1 MSDTMIEATFD
12 ERLHDQFR
20 AARAAGPSAVASDTG
35 AVMVLR
41 YDDVERLSHDPR
53 LAGIGLSVF
62 DFLGIGDGP
71 LRQWYSSLMFT
82 TEGDA
87 HHRLRRL
94 AARVFTPRSVERHRE
109 LAASLAAERMTKI
122 VDNGGGDLVAA
133 LVDLPITVI
142 CTLIGVP
149 DEQIAEFIE
158 YGDALSPVFGLM
170 DAMQIGVAE
179 RAVVALTAHVDA
191 MIDSRAAQRGDDLIS
206 GLLEAEEAGDRL
218 THSEVVTMVGNL
230 IVGGHDTTSGQVSCS
245 LLTLLRHPFALDA
258 LRADASIVG
267 AVVNETI
274 RFEPSITVVP
284 RTVVEPIE
292 IGGIE
297 RAVGSMV
304 FLVSASASRD
314 EDVWGDPEVFRPDR
328 FAAPDA
334 PKLLSFG
341 SGPHYCLGAA
351 LARMTMQE
359 VVLAAADAGLG
370 DTIVAGTPIDADNIA
385 WRQILGRSP
394 ARLPVTVRSVRSPV
408 SPAHRSIVAS
418 SPTASDQGSSRS
430 EPSGRQMRQTP

>member
-1 MSDTMIEATFD
+1 MTDTMLEATFD
-12 ERLHDQFR
+12 EGLHDGYR
-20 AARAAGPSAVASDTG
+20 AARAAGPSGIAADTG
-35 AVMVLR
+35 AVVVLR

-71 LRQWYSSLMFT
+71 LRRWYSSLMFT
-82 TEGDA
+82 NDGDA

-109 LAASLAAERMTKI
+109 LAASLASDRMAKL
-122 VDNGGGDLVAA
+122 VDDGGGDLVAA

-149 DEQIAEFIE
+149 DDRIADFVE

-170 DAMQIGVAE
+170 GPEQIAVAE
-179 RAVVALTAHVDA
+179 RAVVDLMADVDA
-191 MIDSRAAQRGDDLIS
+191 MIDSRLDRRGDDLIS
-206 GLLEAEEAGDRL
+206 GLLDAEEAGDRL
-218 THSEVVTMVGNL
+218 THDEVVTMVGNL

-245 LLTLLRHPFALDA
+245 LLTLLRHPAALDA
-258 LRADASIVG
+258 LRADASLAG
-267 AVVNETI
+267 AIVNETI

-284 RTVVEPIE
+284 RTVLEPFE

-297 RAVGSMV
+297 RAAGSMV
-304 FLVSASASRD
+304 FLASASASRD
-314 EDVWGDPEVFRPDR
+314 EDVWGDPDVFRPTR
-328 FAAPDA
+328 FTEPGA

-351 LARMTMQE
+351 LARMTMEE
-359 VVLAAADAGLG
+359 VLLAAARAGLG
-370 DTIVAGTPIDADNIA
+370 DTIVADAPIDANTIE

-394 ARLPVTVRSVRSPV
+394 ARLPVTV
-408 SPAHRSIVAS
+408 
-418 SPTASDQGSSRS
+418 
-430 EPSGRQMRQTP
+430 TPGV

>member
-1 MSDTMIEATFD
+1 MPDTMLEATVD
-12 ERLHDQFR
+12 ERLHDGYR
-20 AARAAGPSAVASDTG
+20 AARAAGPSAIAVDTG
-35 AVMVLR
+35 AVVVLR

-82 TEGDA
+82 NEGDA

-109 LAASLAAERMTKI
+109 LAASLAADRMTKI
-122 VDNGGGDLVAA
+122 VDAGGGDLVAA
-133 LVDLPITVI
+133 LADLPITVI

-149 DEQIAEFIE
+149 DDRIADFVE

-170 DAMQIGVAE
+170 DPVQIAVAE
-179 RAVVALTAHVDA
+179 RAVVALMVEVDA
-191 MIDSRAAQRGDDLIS
+191 MIDSRADRRGDDLIS
-206 GLLEAEEAGDRL
+206 GLLDAEESGDRL
-218 THSEVVTMVGNL
+218 THGEVVTMVGNL

-245 LLTLLRHPFALDA
+245 LLTLMRHPLVLDA
-258 LRADASIVG
+258 LRADASLVG
-267 AVVNETI
+267 AVVTETV

-284 RTVVEPIE
+284 RTVLEPIE
-292 IGGIE
+292 IGGVE

-304 FLVSASASRD
+304 FLASGSASRD
-314 EDVWGDPEVFRPDR
+314 EDVWGDPDVFRPAR
-328 FAAPDA
+328 FTEPDA

-351 LARMTMQE
+351 LARMTME
-359 VVLAAADAGLG
+359 EVLAAAARAGLG
-370 DTIVAGTPIDADNIA
+370 DTIVADSPIDADSIE

-394 ARLPVTVRSVRSPV
+394 ARLPVTVRSIAPRVRL
-408 SPAHRSIVAS
+408 A
-418 SPTASDQGSSRS
+418 
-430 EPSGRQMRQTP
+430 M

>member
-1 MSDTMIEATFD
+1 MTDTMLEATFD
-12 ERLHDQFR
+12 EGLHDGYR
-20 AARAAGPSAVASDTG
+20 AARAAGPSAIAADTG
-35 AVMVLR
+35 AVVVLR

-71 LRQWYSSLMFT
+71 LRRWYSSLMFT
-82 TEGDA
+82 NDGDA

-109 LAASLAAERMTKI
+109 LAASLASDRMAKL
-122 VDNGGGDLVAA
+122 VDDGGGDLVAA

-149 DEQIAEFIE
+149 DDRIADFVE

-170 DAMQIGVAE
+170 GPEQIAVAE
-179 RAVVALTAHVDA
+179 RAVVDLMADVDA
-191 MIDSRAAQRGDDLIS
+191 MIDSRLDRRGDDLIS
-206 GLLEAEEAGDRL
+206 GLLDAEEAGDRL
-218 THSEVVTMVGNL
+218 THDEVVTMVGNL

-245 LLTLLRHPFALDA
+245 LLTLLRHPAALDA
-258 LRADASIVG
+258 LRADASLAG
-267 AVVNETI
+267 AIVNETI

-284 RTVVEPIE
+284 RTVLEPFE

-297 RAVGSMV
+297 RAAGSMV
-304 FLVSASASRD
+304 FLASASASRD
-314 EDVWGDPEVFRPDR
+314 EDVWGDPDVFRPTR
-328 FAAPDA
+328 FTEPGA

-351 LARMTMQE
+351 LARMTMEE
-359 VVLAAADAGLG
+359 VLLAAARAGLG
-370 DTIVAGTPIDADNIA
+370 DTIVADAPIDANTIE

-394 ARLPVTVRSVRSPV
+394 ARLPVTV
-408 SPAHRSIVAS
+408 
-418 SPTASDQGSSRS
+418 
-430 EPSGRQMRQTP
+430 TPGV

>member
-1 MSDTMIEATFD
+1 MTDTMLEATFD
-12 ERLHDQFR
+12 EGLHDSYR
-20 AARAAGPSAVASDTG
+20 AARAVGPAGIATDTG
-35 AVMVLR
+35 AVVVLR
-41 YDDVERLSHDPR
+41 YDEVERLSHDPR

-71 LRQWYSSLMFT
+71 LRRWYSSLMFT
-82 TEGDA
+82 NEGDG

-109 LAASLAAERMTKI
+109 LAASLAADRMAKI
-122 VDNGGGDLVAA
+122 VDAGGGDLVAA

-149 DEQIAEFIE
+149 DERIADFVD

-170 DAMQIGVAE
+170 DPEQVAIAE
-179 RAVVALTAHVDA
+179 RAVVDLMAEVDA
-191 MIDSRAAQRGDDLIS
+191 MIDSRIARRGDDLIS
-206 GLLEAEEAGDRL
+206 GLLDAEESGDRL
-218 THSEVVTMVGNL
+218 THEEVVTMVGNL
-230 IVGGHDTTSGQVSCS
+230 IVGGHDTTSGQVSCA
-245 LLTLLRHPFALDA
+245 LLTLLRHPEVLDA
-258 LRADASIVG
+258 LRDDASLAG

-284 RTVVEPIE
+284 RTVLEPIE

-304 FLVSASASRD
+304 FLASASASRD
-314 EDVWGDPEVFRPDR
+314 ERVWGDPEFFRPAR
-328 FAAPDA
+328 FTEPDA

-351 LARMTMQE
+351 LARMTMEE
-359 VVLAAADAGLG
+359 VLLAAARAGLG
-370 DTIVAGTPIDADNIA
+370 DTIVADAPIDAESIE

-394 ARLPVTVRSVRSPV
+394 ARLPVTVR
-408 SPAHRSIVAS
+408 
-418 SPTASDQGSSRS
+418 T
-430 EPSGRQMRQTP
+430 